1 MRVFIVLIA
10 LVMLIALTTQVMA
23 QSVLPIGWVALE
35 ALPINA
41 SLNVPCQ
48 AIVNITSYTLNGTYT
63 ISISRGVVLLNNTP
77 INSICTNGY
86 YSIGYRYS
94 GGVMSMNINGVSQ
107 TIKNVVAP
115 TLNVTF
121 YYLPN
126 CTYWLPG
133 VTGAP
138 TSAGVLMSSTPIVS
152 NGLVYTSFG
161 VCPSNLATPSI
172 SAPSA
177 VDANGTFYITIQY
190 QLPQMGTTASA
201 SCVINGKTITATP
214 INSTG
219 GFSLVHKAVL
229 SMSIPTEGTA
239 SCQASNSIYTSTFSI
254 SVYPPI
260 LVVISNNDTTWE
272 VGYPI
277 NASISITGG
286 NPPYT
291 VSSTTFTP
299 SSAGLNLFPITITDR
314 TGATETVLFAV
325 NAQPKVDVSA
335 TLTSAMPTFTG
346 TDLVIKY
353 TVSGGVPPYKVYVI
367 LNNAPVAEYIVK
379 SPGTYSIP
387 VSVLMGYTTINVVAI
402 DSLGAKAIYT
412 IGYEAGTPL
421 VVVVLVIGLVL
432 IGITTFLYIIIRRH
446 RETIRALLTE

>member
-1 MRVFIVLIA
+1 MRVSILLIA
-10 LVMLIALTTQVMA
+10 LVMFIALATQAMA
-23 QSVLPIGWVALE
+23 QSILPIGWVALE

-41 SLNVPCQ
+41 TLYIPCQ
-48 AIVNITSYTLNGTYT
+48 ATVNITAYAVNSTYSIIISNGGIIAGGAT
-63 ISISRGVVLLNNTP
+63 IGV
-77 INSICTNGY
+77 SCFNGY

-94 GGVMSMNINGVSQ
+94 GGVLSLSINGITQ

-115 TLNVTF
+115 VLNVTF

-133 VTGAP
+133 MTGIHTP
-138 TSAGVLMSSTPIVS
+138 AGVLLTNTPAVS

-161 VCPSNLATPSI
+161 VCPSNLATPSV

-177 VDANGTFYITIQY
+177 TDANGTFYITIQY

-201 SCVINGKTITATP
+201 SCTINGRTVTATP

-219 GFSLVHKAVL
+219 GFALVHKAVL
-229 SMSIPTEGTA
+229 AMSIPTEGIA
-239 SCQASNSIYTSTFSI
+239 DCQASNGIYTTTFTI
-254 SVYPPI
+254 RVYPPI
-260 LVVISNNDTTWE
+260 LVTISNNNTTWE

-277 NASISITGG
+277 NASLTITGG

-291 VSSTTFTP
+291 VSRTAFTP
-299 SSAGLNLFPITITDR
+299 DRPGLNVFPITITDSV
-314 TGATETVLFAV
+314 GATKTVFFAV
-325 NAQPKVDVSA
+325 NAEPKLGITAAIASA
-335 TLTSAMPTFTG
+335 VPTFTG
-346 TDLVIKY
+346 TNLVIKY
-353 TVSGGVPPYKVYVI
+353 TISGGIPPYRVYVL
-367 LNNAPVAEYIVK
+367 LNNAPIAEYIVK
-379 SPGTYSIP
+379 SPGTYNIP

-412 IGYEAGTPL
+412 LGYEAGTPL

-432 IGITTFLYIIIRRH
+432 IGATAFLYIITKRH

>member
-1 MRVFIVLIA
+1 MRGSIVLIVFA
-10 LVMLIALTTQVMA
+10 IFIALTIQVMA

-41 SLNVPCQ
+41 TLNIPCQ
-48 AIVNITSYTLNGTYT
+48 AIASITLYTLNSTYT
-63 ISISRGVVLLNNTP
+63 ISISRGAVMLNSTL
-77 INSICTNGY
+77 INSTCVNGY

-94 GGVMSMNINGVSQ
+94 GGVISMNINGISLA
-107 TIKNVVAP
+107 IRNVTAP

-133 VTGAP
+133 VTGVP
-138 TSAGVLMSSTPIVS
+138 TSAGVLLSNTPVMS

-161 VCPSNLATPSI
+161 VCPSNLAIPSV

-177 VDANGTFYITIQY
+177 TDANGTFYITIQY

-201 SCVINGKTITATP
+201 SCTINGRTVTATP

-219 GFSLVHKAVL
+219 GFSLVHEAVFA
-229 SMSIPTEGTA
+229 MSIPTEGVA
-239 SCQASNSIYTSTFSI
+239 DCQASNGIYTTTFTVR
-254 SVYPPI
+254 VYPPI
-260 LVVISNNDTTWE
+260 LVTITNNGTTWE

-277 NASISITGG
+277 NASITITGG

-299 SSAGLNLFPITITDR
+299 DKPGLNVFPITITDR
-314 TGATETVLFAV
+314 TGATETVLFV
-325 NAQPKVDVSA
+325 VYAQPKVDVSA
-335 TLTSAMPTFTG
+335 TLASVIPTFTG
-346 TDLVIKY
+346 TNLVIKY

-367 LNNAPVAEYIVK
+367 LNNAPVAEYVVK
-379 SPGTYSIP
+379 SPGTYTIP
-387 VSVLMGYTTINVVAI
+387 VSVLMGYTTISIVAI
-402 DSLGAKAIYT
+402 DSLGVKAIYT
-412 IGYEAGTPL
+412 IGYEAGMPL
-421 VVVVLVIGLVL
+421 VVIVLAVGLVL
-432 IGITTFLYIIIRRH
+432 IGMTAFLYIVMKRH
-446 RETIRALLTE
+446 REAIKALLTE